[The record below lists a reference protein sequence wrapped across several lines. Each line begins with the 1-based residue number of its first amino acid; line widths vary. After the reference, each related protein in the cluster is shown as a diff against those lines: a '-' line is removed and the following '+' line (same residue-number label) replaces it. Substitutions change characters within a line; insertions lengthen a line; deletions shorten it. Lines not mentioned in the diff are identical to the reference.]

1 MDHAGLDDQGW
12 SAIQK
17 MIQEDVR
24 CEGFELLEVQFKRA
38 KGRFLL
44 RIFMDHEKG
53 VDLND
58 CERVSQRISDSLDTV
73 DFIPGPYVLEVSSP
87 GLDRPLKR
95 EEDFVRY
102 RGHRVRLTFGIPQEK
117 TESVEGKIL
126 GIEEHTLCI
135 EGQKGKRREIP
146 LSSIIK
152 ARLVV
157 QF

>member
-1 MDHAGLDDQGW
+1 MDHAGLDDQAWG
-12 SAIQK
+12 AIQK

-24 CEGFELLEVQFKRA
+24 DEGFELVEVQFNRA

-53 VDLND
+53 VDLSD

-73 DFIPGPYVLEVSSP
+73 DLIPGSYVLEVSSP

-102 RGHRVRLTFGIPQEK
+102 RGQRVMLTFGTPHEK
-117 TESVEGKIL
+117 IQSIEGKIL

-135 EGQKGKRREIP
+135 EGMNGERHEIP
-146 LSSIIK
+146 VPSIIK

-157 QF
+157 HF